1 MLFSAIASYLREY
14 PGKAGTIASWK
25 TKLEKCPSSNL
36 VGGVAAS
43 SEYYQ
48 EILPNPTDMLM
59 ARSIHFAA

>member
-1 MLFSAIASYLREY
+1 VEQLH
-14 PGKAGTIASWK
+14 PGKQN
-25 TKLEKCPSSNL
+25 EKNAHLSNL
-36 VGGVAAS
+36 VRGVRMS

>member
-1 MLFSAIASYLREY
+1 MH
-14 PGKAGTIASWK
+14 PGKQN
-25 TKLEKCPSSNL
+25 EKNARPSNL

-59 ARSIHFAA
+59 ARSIYFAA